1 MGDGGPRPRG
11 VVVRPRHVEGRRL
24 WRLGLRRRWRR
35 HAVDDEEDTHIRE
48 IE

>member
-11 VVVRPRHVEGRRL
+11 VVVRLRHVEGRRL
-24 WRLGLRRRWRR
+24 WRLGWRR
-35 HAVDDEEDTHIRE
+35 HVVDDEEDTHGRE